1 MFSASI
7 LCYILVTILLKHDR
21 KVYIANVSPVLYT
34 QVRELNTECI
44 RLTTS
49 YPGPSATA
57 VANSMEEVQL
67 AWESLQVSSS
77 GRKKKLRAA
86 LELQKLLTSVSN
98 TI

>member
-1 MFSASI
+1 M
-7 LCYILVTILLKHDR
+7 C
-21 KVYIANVSPVLYT
+21 VLFYL

-44 RLTTS
+44 RMTTS

-67 AWESLQVSSS
+67 AWEALQVSSS

-86 LELQKLLTSVSN
+86 LELQKLLSSVSN
-98 TI
+98 AIGHILEYPTAIFSCVYL